1 MKRQGK
7 ANETVKV
14 DDRSLTAIVSG
25 VGTWW
30 EAWPLPIP
38 NSAMRCRHLKIRS
51 FPCQHVTKSSNISL
65 NCVWGFPGVLH
76 ARSAADISLAGD
88 MERKTL
94 ARASSAPAGV
104 RLRGCARPGALPCI
118 VRSSHSI
125 KSPGCKAHQQVVTA
139 SHSKDSSPC
148 GVRLQLQC
156 PT

>member
-1 MKRQGK
+1 M
-7 ANETVKV
+7 
-14 DDRSLTAIVSG
+14 
-25 VGTWW
+25 
-30 EAWPLPIP
+30 
-38 NSAMRCRHLKIRS
+38 
-51 FPCQHVTKSSNISL
+51 
-65 NCVWGFPGVLH
+65 WGFAGVLH

-125 KSPGCKAHQQVVTA
+125 KSPGCKAHQVFTN
-139 SHSKDSSPC
+139 SRSKDSFPC

-156 PT
+156 PTEILHADVSCSYANHWITCRAIKLTVAARVGSAASSLA